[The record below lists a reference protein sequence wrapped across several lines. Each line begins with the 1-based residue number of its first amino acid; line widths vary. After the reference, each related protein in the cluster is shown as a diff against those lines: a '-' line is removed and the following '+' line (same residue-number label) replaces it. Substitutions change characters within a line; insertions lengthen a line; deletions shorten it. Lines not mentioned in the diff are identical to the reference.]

1 MLLPIALAP
10 PLALLI
16 AIGLFF
22 LLRWWTGRTGAAFLF
37 TLSLILNFTLLAP
50 LVLATLLAQEVVD
63 FQQKLPTAPKLLL
76 VERGPEVMLAVSFTE
91 VKDLEKGFASFTSLS
106 KEQTARL
113 TQLGDAKYLS
123 LAKDYYKV
131 FIIKRDL
138 LEKLAIAIKP
148 PPLAPVGTP
157 VPYGQSSPQDP
168 AAVQRL
174 LSSAYDAFMSGDLD
188 RVARTAADLQKAFR
202 DRGINDGAELARQ
215 IEQAAR
221 AKDAKTLESLGPRLI
236 QYASTGGGLGAP
248 GLGGPP
254 GGGLPTLPISGEV
267 ILKVIDADDPAKVL
281 GQYLPAR
288 TIQDLI
294 GGNTTNLKLM
304 LIAYLFQ
311 VRFQNGLDPMFL
323 ISEYKKGTI
332 QVYPDSTLSTI
343 VKLIPTE
350 PLGLP
355 TAPKTKP

>member
-50 LVLATLLAQEVVD
+50 LALATLLAQEVLD

-138 LEKLAIAIKP
+138 LEKLATSIKP

-157 VPYGQSSPQDP
+157 APYGQSSPQDP
-168 AAVQRL
+168 ATVQRL
-174 LSSAYDAFMSGDLD
+174 LS
-188 RVARTAADLQKAFR
+188 
-202 DRGINDGAELARQ
+202 
-215 IEQAAR
+215 
-221 AKDAKTLESLGPRLI
+221 
-236 QYASTGGGLGAP
+236 
-248 GLGGPP
+248 
-254 GGGLPTLPISGEV
+254 TLPVSGEV

-288 TIQDLI
+288 TIQDLV

-332 QVYPDSTLSTI
+332 QVHPDSTLSTI